1 MQMKMRSRDELLNSL
16 ARQLEGIRKTRLEL
30 HTARSMLDEVREILA
45 DLHHVI
51 GLAQVKA
58 PEGIAHLGCHGQ
70 GCPLKLDCRRHT
82 RRDESTAWFF
92 GAPYNWKLKTCLYF
106 QVEDD

>member
-1 MQMKMRSRDELLNSL
+1 MRNQSRDELLNSL
-16 ARQLEGIRKTRLEL
+16 ARQLEGIRRTRLEL
-30 HTARSMLDEVREILA
+30 HTARSMLEDVREILS

-51 GLAQVKA
+51 GLAQPKSF
-58 PEGIAHLGCHGQ
+58 EGIAHLGCHGV

-92 GAPYNWKLKTCLYF
+92 GAPYNWKLKTCLYL
-106 QVEDD
+106 QLEED